1 MNIEKLIKDNVEKI
15 AKSGSKIFVTP
26 DIPEKK
32 LNNAVEYIAKGV
44 DPNYVLALLDTT
56 IFGSAKEG
64 IVFVGDKLFINNGG
78 RRVYEFVKIQKIEK
92 QSYTVENKDGEGVIK
107 HKYILTYDN
116 EEEDITSYIFGAD
129 TDGFIELIELILQN
143 IAEGDGKLETTNQA
157 CPLSMMSSEIKEKY
171 LKLICNYAY
180 SDDGMVDSKE
190 YAEIMSLI
198 AVNSIESEV
207 RFKIRTYMYKNSDM
221 ESNDD
226 LIAYLEKHVDA
237 GSLEALKLSAVKDTI
252 NLFWSKMSE
261 NKETDEW
268 KSCDYIVEL
277 TKRLK
282 IEETQVDYIVEN
294 IKSNKAIIENRQDD
308 IQIKK
313 SMQELAAKAGAV
325 GVPLAAIYLSGSVI
339 GVSAAGMTSG
349 LAALGMGGIL
359 GFSSM
364 FTGIGVAVL
373 LGVGAYKGVKKVT
386 GIGAIENNKQREMML
401 QEIARNSQKSLNYLI
416 EDVNEIS
423 VKLCEAVKAGQ
434 ENEFKIQKLSGLL
447 TMMSKG
453 AKQTTMQIEF
463 AEKEKVIC
471 KLPVRIKP
479 DFIEEMAAGATKKPI
494 RELIYSAY
502 NAERIDEEGNTI
514 TNCLNA
520 ELSRS
525 DLESVYQA
533 LEGIGFYNVAENSK
547 AMASKMTKG
556 LMKGLLK

>member
-32 LNNAVEYIAKGV
+32 LNNAVEYIAKEV

-64 IVFVGDKLFINNGG
+64 LVFVGDKLFINNGG
-78 RRVYEFVKIQKIEK
+78 SRVYEFVKIQKIEK
-92 QSYTVENKDGEGVIK
+92 QSYTVENKDGEEVIK
-107 HKYILTYDN
+107 HKYILTYEN
-116 EEEDITSYIFGAD
+116 EEEDITSYIFGTD
-129 TDGFIELIELILQN
+129 KDGFIELIELILKN
-143 IAEGDGKLETTNQA
+143 IAKGDGKLETTNQA

-180 SDDGMVDSKE
+180 SDDDMVDPKE

-207 RFKIRTYMYKNSDM
+207 RFIIREYMYNKSSIENN
-221 ESNDD
+221 ED
-226 LIAYLEKHVDA
+226 LISYLEKCVDA
-237 GSLEALKLSAVKDTI
+237 GSLEALKLSVIKDTI
-252 NLFWSKMSE
+252 NMFWSKMSQ
-261 NKETDEW
+261 NKGTDEW
-268 KSCDYIVEL
+268 KSCHYIVEL
-277 TKRLK
+277 AKQLK
-282 IEETQVDYIVEN
+282 IEEAQVDYIVEN
-294 IKSNKAIIENRQDD
+294 IKSNKEIIENRQDD

-313 SMQELAAKAGAV
+313 NMQELAAKAGAV

-349 LAALGMGGIL
+349 LAALGMGGVL

-386 GIGAIENNKQREMML
+386 GMGALENNKQREMML
-401 QEIARNSQKSLNYLI
+401 QEIAKNSQKALNYLI

-423 VKLCEAVKAGQ
+423 AKLCEAIKAGQ
-434 ENEFKIQKLSGLL
+434 EREVKLQKLTGLL
-447 TMMSKG
+447 TMMSRG
-453 AKQTTMQIEF
+453 AKETTVQIEL
-463 AEKEKVIC
+463 AEKEKIIC
-471 KLPVRIKP
+471 KLPVNIKP
-479 DFIEEMAAGATKKPI
+479 DIIEELAAGATKKTI

-502 NAERIDEEGNTI
+502 NVEKIDEEKNTI
-514 TNCLNA
+514 TYCLNA
-520 ELSRS
+520 ELNRS
-525 DLESVYQA
+525 DLERVYQA
-533 LEGIGFYNVAENSK
+533 LESIGFYNVAENSK
-547 AMASKMTKG
+547 ALASKMTKG
-556 LMKGLLK
+556 LMKGLMG